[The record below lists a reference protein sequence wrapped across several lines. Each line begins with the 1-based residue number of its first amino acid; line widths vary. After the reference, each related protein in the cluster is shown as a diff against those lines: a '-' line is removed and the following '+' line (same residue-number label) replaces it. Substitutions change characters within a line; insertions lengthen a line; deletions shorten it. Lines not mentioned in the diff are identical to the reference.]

1 MEGLGKFVETLRLKY
16 HPTPESALDDEIYS
30 IRLAAR
36 KAKLGKFHVK
46 FKISSFALEVFQS
59 HGLILSLVYEAPLWF
74 GYKISF
80 IQKSEADQ
88 RDDSPVRK

>member
-36 KAKLGKFHVK
+36 KAKNGKFHLK
-46 FKISSFALEVFQS
+46 SKISSRAIEVFQS
-59 HGLILSLVYEAPLWF
+59 HGLVFSLVYEAPSWF

-80 IQKSEADQ
+80 ILKPEDVE
-88 RDDSPVRK
+88 RDHSPVRE